1 MTDGGTF
8 GRYRFLRYGKNGI
21 GIGQN
26 AALLTQTAAR
36 QSISLFIRSKRMQGF
51 GCCESIQKAR

>member
-1 MTDGGTF
+1 MSDSGTF

-26 AALLTQTAAR
+26 AALLMQIALR
-36 QSISLFIRSKRMQGF
+36 QSIYLFIRSKRMQGF
-51 GCCESIQKAR
+51 GFCESIQKAR